1 MLCTT
6 SHYYIGSIAERS
18 RLASHVA
25 SEDLGKIDSIFQC
38 NVLCLFVDI
47 VFYLSCM
54 LWYMYRDPS
63 EAGGTGSCEQPNM
76 AAKNQTLAL

>member
-25 SEDLGKIDSIFQC
+25 SEDLGKIDSIF
-38 NVLCLFVDI
+38 
-47 VFYLSCM
+47 
-54 LWYMYRDPS
+54 
-63 EAGGTGSCEQPNM
+63 
-76 AAKNQTLAL
+76 